1 MNADQLGIGRNRWA
15 RRSIALIGA
24 AVVLIVVLVGTTGLL
39 VIRGSQST
47 QSTPTGGAP
56 AMPAGTGVVARLPLG
71 LYPTWSW
78 SPDGA
83 HLLVSEANTYVSRVY
98 DRFGKLVS
106 QFGSIE
112 GWLDSTQVIDGAGY
126 VADINSSHSGGPT
139 ANSWVVASGHG
150 SAAII
155 VAVPACVG
163 DPFIDWYRDGKYVK
177 ANEKATPFGW
187 SPDGKLV
194 LLGHLDCADQGGLNE
209 WKGRVDVTDFATG
222 KVLATAPGVSGGMAF
237 NPSATRL
244 AAQSDANLEIVDI
257 ATGKVKTVACA
268 QLLGWADD
276 DHLYCLKTDSSLV
289 LVAAAADPRA
299 VGGVVG
305 DGWTIPSPAGPD
317 LAVDAAGAA
326 TKVLGPDH
334 KTTLLDL
341 SSASLVTEPTLKT
354 NYQGSALWHSPWS
367 PDGRMLVLPSSDG
380 TSLVLLSVDPSQTG
394 AIGSALPTPVGSAT
408 SLAEFDRIAL
418 PGTVQQLVADAVR
431 NSFWFLG
438 GEAGAPVQL
447 FRYDIQAAT
456 ISKHEI
462 SGTTYDSAQNRLAIG
477 PDGRLWIGA
486 GQKLLVYDPGADR
499 QTSVSPP
506 VSDSDVQSDPNA
518 GKPDPWISGIAFD
531 GSGNAVIARNWVR
544 SLFRVDSSLTL
555 LPGRIDVSDGFPMT
569 GGIVVAGGRAF
580 VLADP
585 EGGLVLG
592 ADVTGTGKLS
602 RTKFLAF
609 GLAAVG
615 DRVLTAGTPPG
626 WIEADGSGAMVQP
639 VMAAAD
645 LVAAGPNGICALYN
659 NPTGEAQWRDKDGK
673 VSAQGMFPTG
683 AAPKVATI
691 SLDAEGRLW
700 AVVSTADSYALVRIG
715 AGS

>member
-1 MNADQLGIGRNRWA
+1 MNVEKVGSANDRWG
-15 RRSIALIGA
+15 RRSVAWIGA
-24 AVVLIVVLVGTTGLL
+24 AAVLIVVLVGTA
-39 VIRGSQST
+39 VFVVRGGQSA
-47 QSTPTGGAP
+47 STGGTP
-56 AMPAGTGVVARLPLG
+56 AMPAGTGVVGRLPLG
-71 LYPTWSW
+71 LYPTWAW

-83 HLLVSEANTYVSRVY
+83 HLLVTDANHYTTQVY

-126 VADINSSHSGGPT
+126 VADINSSHTGGPT

-150 SAAII
+150 SAAFI

-194 LLGHLDCADQGGLNE
+194 LLGHLDCSSQEGEMGG
-209 WKGRVDVTDFATG
+209 WQGRVDITDFATG
-222 KVLATAPGVSGGMAF
+222 KVLAAAPGVSGGMAF

-257 ATGKVKTVACA
+257 GTGKVKTVACA

-276 DHLYCLKTDSSLV
+276 DHLYCLTTDSSLV
-289 LVAAAADPRA
+289 LVAAAADPPA

-367 PDGRMLVLPSSDG
+367 PDGRMVVLPSSDG
-380 TSLVLLSVDPSQTG
+380 TSLVLLSVDPAKAG
-394 AIGSALPTPVGSAT
+394 AVGSALPTPVGPAGT
-408 SLAEFDRIAL
+408 LAEFDRTPL
-418 PGTVQQLVADAVR
+418 PGPVQQLVSDTAR
-431 NSFWFLG
+431 NAFWFLG
-438 GEAGAPVQL
+438 GDSGGPVQL
-447 FRYDIQAAT
+447 YRFDVQAAT
-456 ISKHEI
+456 ISKRTI
-462 SGTTYDSAQNRLAIG
+462 TGTTYDSAQNRLAIG

-506 VSDSDVQSDPNA
+506 EAGPDLQTDPKA
-518 GKPDPWISGIAFD
+518 GKQDPWIAGIAFD
-531 GSGNAVIARNWVR
+531 GSGNAVVARNWVR
-544 SLFRVDSSLTL
+544 SLFRLDSSLTV
-555 LPGRIDVSDGFPMT
+555 LPGRIDVSDGLPMT

-585 EGGLVLG
+585 EGGLILG
-592 ADVTGTGKLS
+592 VDVTGTGKLFN
-602 RTKFLAF
+602 TKLLAS
-609 GLAAVG
+609 GMAAVG

-626 WIEADGSGAMVQP
+626 WIQADGGGGAMIAP

-645 LVAAGPNGICALYN
+645 LVASGPNGVCVLYN

-715 AGS
+715 VGS

>member
-1 MNADQLGIGRNRWA
+1 MNVEQVGSGSARWG
-15 RRSIALIGA
+15 RRSIAWIGA
-24 AVVLIVVLVGTTGLL
+24 AAVLIVVLVGTA
-39 VIRGSQST
+39 VFVVRGGQSA
-47 QSTPTGGAP
+47 STGGTP
-56 AMPAGTGVVARLPLG
+56 ATPASTGVVARLPIG
-71 LYPTWSW
+71 LYPSWAW

-83 HLLVSEANTYVSRVY
+83 HLLISDANNYVSRVY

-112 GWLDSTQVIDGAGY
+112 GWLDSTHLIDGAGY
-126 VADINSSHSGGPT
+126 VADINSSHTGGPT

-194 LLGHLDCADQGGLNE
+194 LLGHLDCSSQEGEMGG
-209 WKGRVDVTDFATG
+209 WQGRVEITDFATG
-222 KVLATAPGVSGGMAF
+222 KVVATAPGVSGGMAF
-237 NPSATRL
+237 NPSASRL
-244 AAQSDANLEIVDI
+244 AAQSGADLEIVDI
-257 ATGKVKTVACA
+257 GTGAVKTIPGVKM
-268 QLLGWADD
+268 LGWADD
-276 DHLYCLKTDSSLV
+276 GHLYCLSTGGTVALVYATEDAPRIDS
-289 LVAAAADPRA
+289 VA
-299 VGGVVG
+299 GG
-305 DGWTIPSPAGPD
+305 GWSIPSPSGPELVAG
-317 LAVDAAGAA
+317 AAGAVTRILA
-326 TKVLGPDH
+326 PDH
-334 KTTLLDL
+334 KTMLLDL
-341 SSASLVTEPTLKT
+341 TSTTLITETSLKSK
-354 NYQGSALWHSPWS
+354 YQGSALWHSPWS

-380 TSLVLLSVDPSQTG
+380 TSLALLSVDPAKAG
-394 AIGSALPTPVGSAT
+394 VVGSALPTPVGPAGT
-408 SLAEFDRIAL
+408 LAEFDRTAL
-418 PGTVQQLVADAVR
+418 PGPVQQLVSDTAR
-431 NSFWFLG
+431 NAFWFLG
-438 GEAGAPVQL
+438 GDSGGPVQL
-447 FRYDIQAAT
+447 YRFDVQAAT
-456 ISKHEI
+456 ISKRTI
-462 SGTTYDSAQNRLAIG
+462 TGTTYDSAQNRLAIG

-499 QTSVSPP
+499 QASIAPP
-506 VSDSDVQSDPNA
+506 ASGSDIQTDPKA
-518 GKPDPWISGIAFD
+518 GKPDPWIAGIAFD

-544 SLFRVDSSLTL
+544 SLFRVDSSLKL
-555 LPGRIDVSDGFPMT
+555 LPGRIDVSDGVSMT

-592 ADVTGTGKLS
+592 VDVTGTSKLS
-602 RTKFLAF
+602 NTKLLAPAI
-609 GLAAVG
+609 AAVG

-626 WIEADGSGAMVQP
+626 WIEADGSGGAMVAP

-645 LVAAGPNGICALYN
+645 LVAAGPDGVCVLYN